1 MSSNTVMHIFPNVS
15 MSNGHDG
22 LKETAKKVGKL
33 DVSSLRVGQFAL
45 FINKAFTAC
54 KFYAANNVVLH
65 YKHPLNHCL
74 DYKALKLLPDFFDGQ
89 NLNYTRALKQAIKDG
104 YPHLFDGD
112 DDPTPPKR
120 KKQGKDF

>member
-1 MSSNTVMHIFPNVS
+1 